1 MSRPSPALVVS
12 ICAFVVALGGTAV
25 AAKKYV
31 ITSTKQIS
39 PKVLQQLRGRTGQM
53 GPTGLQGPR
62 GTDGTAGPPGADGLA
77 GPSSIVSMTRGDI
90 ASLADNA
97 VAELTALP
105 AGQWLVVATL
115 SATNG
120 SDTTLACQ
128 IEGQPGSSM
137 AVGAKE
143 AQLTTSAALDLAS
156 ATNVRL
162 LCTSPASPALRAIR
176 VFAIRTG
183 DLARRTSS

>member
-1 MSRPSPALVVS
+1 MRRPSPALVVS
-12 ICAFVVALGGTAV
+12 VVALVVALGGTAF

-39 PKVLQQLRGRTGQM
+39 PKVLQQLRGRTGPM

-62 GTDGTAGPPGADGLA
+62 GTDGTAGPAGSDGPA
-77 GPSSIVSMTRGDI
+77 GPSKVVSMTRADI
-90 ASLADNA
+90 AALADNK

-115 SATNG
+115 SSTNG
-120 SDTTLACQ
+120 SPTTLTCQ
-128 IEGQPGSSM
+128 IEGQPGSSI
-137 AVGAKE
+137 AVSDKE
-143 AQLTTSAALDLAS
+143 TQLTTSAALDLAL

-162 LCTSPASPALRAIR
+162 LCTSGSNPAVRAIR
-176 VFAIRTG
+176 LYAIRTG
-183 DLARRTSS
+183 ELDRRSS